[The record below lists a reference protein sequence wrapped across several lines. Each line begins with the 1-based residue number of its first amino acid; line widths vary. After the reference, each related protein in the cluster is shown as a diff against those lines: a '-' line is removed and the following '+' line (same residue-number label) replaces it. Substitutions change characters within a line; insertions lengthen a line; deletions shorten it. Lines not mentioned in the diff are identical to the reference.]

1 MLSLYVLGM
10 GLILCLSFVW
20 GIFLLYR
27 RRWVSGGITVGL
39 PVLVVISVVGL
50 YQWAFYESTPS
61 ALDLTVQ
68 EEGGNFVIQGKWN
81 TRLEPYQFGTDF
93 LVFYTPGDEL
103 IEPIQYNKGDWQPNY
118 WNFQEDILEVV
129 KDRAPL
135 DRKAQ
140 LFDIKSEEEFEFR
153 FRVSKRV
160 PLHQLQI
167 RYVHVHSAPM
177 SSFTYWVKEVQE

>member
-39 PVLVVISVVGL
+39 PILAVVSVMGL
-50 YQWAFYESTPS
+50 YQWAFYESDPS
-61 ALDLTVQ
+61 AVDLTVQ
-68 EEGGNFVIQGKWN
+68 EDGDEFIIQGKWN

-93 LVFYTPGDEL
+93 LVFYTPSDEPV
-103 IEPIQYNKGDWQPNY
+103 EPIQYNKGEWQPNY
-118 WNFQEDILEVV
+118 WNFQEEIVAAV
-129 KDRAPL
+129 KESAPL

-140 LFDIKSEEEFEFR
+140 LFDIKAEEEFQFR
-153 FRVSKRV
+153 FRVNERT
-160 PLHQLQI
+160 PLDLVQI

-177 SSFTYWVKEVQE
+177 SSFTYWVKEVQ